1 MDVTPEIHD
10 AVVAWLAA
18 RKEYLNMSLI
28 AREAKVDAS
37 FCRKVLT
44 GVATDKGTPYRLQDT
59 AVAALYDIAVRLG
72 EPIVLP
78 KAKTKK
84 KSHG

>member
-44 GVATDKGTPYRLQDT
+44 GVATDKGTPY
-59 AVAALYDIAVRLG
+59 LG